1 MTGEMITAAADEL
14 GGDEELAARVLAAV
28 AGEINALA
36 DAAYGEDLFERP
48 SKQDYAEINALL
60 QRERGHQL
68 DRVSADVMHRALS
81 MVAEFM
87 RNAEN
92 VRTR

>member
-1 MTGEMITAAADEL
+1 MTLTGEMITAAADEL

-28 AGEINALA
+28 AAEIRELA
-36 DAAYGEDLFERP
+36 DTAYGEDLFRRP

-60 QRERGHQL
+60 KEHRGHQL
-68 DRVSADVMHRALS
+68 DGVAADAMHRALS

-87 RNAEN
+87 EN
-92 VRTR
+92 GKTSW